1 VHYYCCTT
9 TVYYCNCQTA
19 KQLYCI
25 RAMSPQTN
33 LLTAICVLSLCANL
47 YFIVSVTS
55 SSSHVGTTFTGRYLS
70 LSTLPVNLSTI
81 SPLKE
86 AIVGH
91 GGKEKLYANLWHD
104 VSHPVENGKLNI
116 PGYSNTTRYKL
127 MVDIG
132 LEFGSG
138 LMCLLH
144 HDKSLVLIGGE
155 ANLINFGLSSFSM
168 IGSAF
173 KLNYK
178 IKPRILLIPTAFSN
192 QDGYVE
198 FNENQSPACGSI
210 LESSSK
216 SGAFWCTET
225 SRRTIVPTVR
235 LDTILE
241 YVPPNYEFHYLK
253 IDVEGAEHL
262 VLEGGGSYIS
272 KFQMIT
278 LESRPRSQMGDRV
291 NEVVMEDVIET
302 LSAMGFQ
309 SKCIFSTSYDCHF
322 IKESGNF
329 FEAARLHNLAS
340 KFGIPFGSRSC
351 NSKYK
356 NNYIDFT
363 EESYQIISNKTF

>member
-1 VHYYCCTT
+1 
-9 TVYYCNCQTA
+9 
-19 KQLYCI
+19 
-25 RAMSPQTN
+25 MSLQTN
-33 LLTAICVLSLCANL
+33 LWPAICILSLCANL
-47 YFIVSVTS
+47 YFIVSVIS
-55 SSSHVGTTFTGRYLS
+55 SSSNVGTTFTGRYLF
-70 LSTLPVNLSTI
+70 LSTQVNLSTI

-86 AIVGH
+86 AIIGNDN
-91 GGKEKLYANLWHD
+91 KEKLYVNLWHD
-104 VSHPVENGKLNI
+104 ISHPVENGKLNI

-155 ANLINFGLSSFSM
+155 ANLINFCLSSFSM

-178 IKPRILLIPTAFSN
+178 IKSRILLIPTAFSN

-210 LESSSK
+210 LKSSSK
-216 SGAFWCTET
+216 SGAFWC
-225 SRRTIVPTVR
+225 TIVPTVR

-278 LESRPRSQMGDRV
+278 LESRPRSQKGDRV

-302 LSAMGFQ
+302 LSAMGFR
-309 SKCIFSTSYDCHF
+309 SKCIFSSSYDCHF
-322 IKESGNF
+322 VKESGSF

-340 KFGIPFGSRSC
+340 KFGIPYGSRSC
-351 NSKYK
+351 KSKY
-356 NNYIDFT
+356 
-363 EESYQIISNKTF
+363 